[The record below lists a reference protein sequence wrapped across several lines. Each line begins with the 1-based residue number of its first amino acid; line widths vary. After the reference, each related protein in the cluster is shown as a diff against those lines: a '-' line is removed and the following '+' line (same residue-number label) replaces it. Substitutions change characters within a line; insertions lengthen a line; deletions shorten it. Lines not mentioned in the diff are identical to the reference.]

1 MTERPCY
8 DWALWPR
15 SFDLAELNYESS
27 APELTKSLRVQ
38 RALHYRA
45 PPAAT
50 GPFGHGPLTPPN

>member
-27 APELTKSLRVQ
+27 APNSLRVFGCRPRSMTERLLQ
-38 RALHYRA
+38 RL
-45 PPAAT
+45 
-50 GPFGHGPLTPPN
+50 GPLAMVL